1 MESAN
6 TCVSVIMGVYNCENT
21 IRESV
26 DSILN
31 QSYDNIQFVICDDCS
46 IDKTYEIL
54 EEYEQKYPEKIVLL
68 RNDSNHMLAYCLNRC
83 LEKSTGKYIA
93 RMDGDDISTVDR
105 IKKQVEFLNSNKDI
119 DLCGTA
125 MQRFDENGYGAIDK
139 KDSHPT
145 KETMLAGKVPFN
157 HATICTYKYVYDG
170 LHGYTVSKYTRRAED
185 RDLWYRFFNKQLRGA
200 NMDEPLYLVRENIGA
215 LKRRTIKDRWYG
227 YKNNLNGYRL
237 LNAGWKNYLSLTAS
251 TFIKM
256 LVPVRIVQ
264 LYRNFEKEN
273 SEKK

>member
-6 TCVSVIMGVYNCENT
+6 TCVSIIMGVYNCENT

-31 QSYDNIQFVICDDCS
+31 QSYKNIQFVICDDCS
-46 IDKTYEIL
+46 TDKTYEIL
-54 EEYEQKYPEKIVLL
+54 EEYKQKHPDIIVLL

-83 LEKSTGKYIA
+83 LEKATGEYIA

-105 IKKQVEFLNSNKDI
+105 IKTQVEYLDSHEGV

-125 MQRFDENGYGAIDK
+125 MQRFDENGYGAVDK
-139 KDSHPT
+139 RVNHPT
-145 KETMLAGKVPFN
+145 KYTMLAGKVPFN
-157 HATICTYKYVYDG
+157 HATICTYKYVYNE
-170 LHGYTVSKYTRRAED
+170 LKGYTVSKYTRRAED
-185 RDLWYRFFNKQLRGA
+185 RDLWYRFFNKQFIGV
-200 NMDEPLYLVRENIGA
+200 NIDEPLYLVRENIGA

-237 LNAGWKNYLSLTAS
+237 LNASWKNYISLTAT

-256 LVPVRIVQ
+256 LVPVRMVQ
-264 LYRNFEKEN
+264 LYRNL
-273 SEKK
+273 EKKNTKK